1 MRYLILALAFLF
13 TLTSNSQNEDIL
25 LNGSVSVEGNQ
36 IKNVA
41 DPTDPQDAT
50 TKNYVDTQFYSQ
62 SQVDSIIASF
72 QNQINNLTSN
82 VLDLN
87 FSTAFTFE
95 NVRIYS
101 LGATGM
107 IGSSADNSLF
117 IATRNT
123 NNVIGNFE
131 RILKINLETNTI
143 TEQTFQINDL
153 VTKRLH
159 IEGNQLFVFGGQYV
173 NTYSTDLT
181 GGDPISV
188 LHGKCLSRFG
198 MTELDGNAYFVGGDF
213 CSAGTLDEP
222 EAEKIF
228 TWNIENETLSEFWS
242 LPENKYSAGTTI
254 VGDNLYVFGG
264 HSEFGVPAGIYATT
278 SYKVNINN
286 PSIIEINQLDQVIDV
301 AFARKYQNLIYI
313 AGQIISA
320 DASGATTANNPTI
333 GVYDTLENTYK
344 ELNTNLTN
352 PSGFHTIHQ
361 MCILNGK
368 MYIIY
373 APSSSNIEQ
382 WEILVSDL
390 N

>member
-1 MRYLILALAFLF
+1 MRYIILTLAFLF

-50 TKNYVDTQFYSQ
+50 TKNYVHTQFYSQ
-62 SQVDSIIASF
+62 NQVDSIIASF
-72 QNQINNLTSN
+72 QNQISDLTSN

-95 NVRIYS
+95 NVAIYGI
-101 LGATGM
+101 GATGM

-117 IATRNT
+117 IATRN
-123 NNVIGNFE
+123 NNFDNQQGGTIE

-143 TEQTFQINDL
+143 TEQSFQNADF

-159 IEGNQLFVFGGQYV
+159 IDGNQLFVFGGRHV
-173 NTYSTDLT
+173 NTYTTDLS
-181 GGDPISV
+181 GADPTSV
-188 LHGKCLSRFG
+188 LHGRELTRFG
-198 MTELDGNAYFVGGDF
+198 MAELNGNAYLIGGDL
-213 CSAGTLDEP
+213 GIEDEG
-222 EAEKIF
+222 EKIF
-228 TWNIENETLSEFWS
+228 IWNIETETLSEFWS
-242 LPENKYSAGTTI
+242 LPEAKYSAGATI

-264 HSEFGVPAGIYATT
+264 TSEFGVPAGINATT
-278 SYKVNINN
+278 AYKININN
-286 PSIIEINQLDQVIDV
+286 PSNIEINQLNQVIDV

-313 AGQIISA
+313 AGQIISV
-320 DASGATTANNPTI
+320 DEDGVGYANNPTI

-373 APSSSNIEQ
+373 AQANGSGMEQ

>member
-1 MRYLILALAFLF
+1 MKKTLLLLF
-13 TLTSNSQNEDIL
+13 IPLVSFSQNEDIL

-50 TKNYVDTQFYSQ
+50 TKDYVDTQFYSQ

-72 QNQINNLTSN
+72 QNQISDLTSN

-87 FSTAFTFE
+87 FSTAYTFE
-95 NVRIYS
+95 NVKIYGY
-101 LGATGM
+101 GATGM
-107 IGSSADNSLF
+107 IGSSAENSLF
-117 IATRNT
+117 IATRNP
-123 NNVIGNFE
+123 NDDPQQGGSIE

-143 TEQTFQINDL
+143 AEQTFQTIDL

-188 LHGKCLSRFG
+188 LHGQFLTRFG
-198 MTELDGNAYFVGGDF
+198 MTELDGNAYLIGGDL
-213 CSAGTLDEP
+213 GTIPP

-228 TWNIENETLSEFWS
+228 TWNIETETLSEFWS

-254 VGDNLYVFGG
+254 VDDNLYVFGG
-264 HSEFGVPAGIYATT
+264 TSEFASPAGINATT
-278 SYKVNINN
+278 AYKVNINN
-286 PSIIEINQLDQVIDV
+286 PSNIEINQLDQVIDV

-373 APSSSNIEQ
+373 APSASGGIDQ

>member
-1 MRYLILALAFLF
+1 MKKLILLLF
-13 TLTSNSQNEDIL
+13 IPLVSFSQNEDIL
-25 LNGSVSVEGNQ
+25 LDGSVSVEGNQ

-62 SQVDSIIASF
+62 GQVDSIIASF
-72 QNQINNLTSN
+72 QNQISDLTSN

-123 NNVIGNFE
+123 NDDLQQGGNIE

-143 TEQTFQINDL
+143 TEQTFQTIDL

-173 NTYSTDLT
+173 NTYNTDLT

-188 LHGKCLSRFG
+188 LHGKCLTRFG
-198 MTELDGNAYFVGGDF
+198 MTELDGNAYFIGGDF
-213 CSAGTLDEP
+213 CVDEP

-264 HSEFGVPAGIYATT
+264 QSEFGVPAGINATT

-286 PSIIEINQLDQVIDV
+286 PSNIEINQLDQVIDV

-373 APSSSNIEQ
+373 SPSSSNIEQ

>member
-1 MRYLILALAFLF
+1 MKNIIYTFVLLFSFSAFA
-13 TLTSNSQNEDIL
+13 QNEDIL

-50 TKNYVDTQFYSQ
+50 TKDYVDTQFYSQ

-72 QNQINNLTSN
+72 QNQISDLTSN

-87 FSTAFTFE
+87 FSTAYTFE
-95 NVRIYS
+95 NDVIYGFG
-101 LGATGM
+101 GAGM

-117 IATRNT
+117 IATRDWLT
-123 NNVIGNFE
+123 DVNNQSIMIE
-131 RILKINLETNTI
+131 KILKINLETNSI
-143 TEQTFQINDL
+143 TEKIFEHNDY

-159 IEGNQLFVFGGQYV
+159 IQGNQLFVFGGQYV

-181 GGDPISV
+181 GDDPVSV
-188 LHGKCLSRFG
+188 LHSRTLTRFG
-198 MTELDGNAYFVGGDF
+198 MTELDGNAYLIGGDL
-213 CSAGTLDEP
+213 GQDDEG
-222 EAEKIF
+222 EKIF
-228 TWNIENETLSEFWS
+228 IWNIETETLSEFWS
-242 LPENKYSAGTTI
+242 LPEKKYSIGTTI
-254 VGDNLYVFGG
+254 VDDNLYIFGG
-264 HSEFGVPAGIYATT
+264 TSAFALPAGINATT
-278 SYKVNINN
+278 AYKVNINQ
-286 PSIIEINQLDQVIDV
+286 PSNIEINQLNQVIDV

-313 AGQIISA
+313 AGQIISV
-320 DASGATTANNPTI
+320 DANGDTTANNPTI
-333 GVYDTLENTYK
+333 GIYDTLENTYK

-373 APSSSNIEQ
+373 AQDGASINQ

>member
-1 MRYLILALAFLF
+1 MKNIIYTLVLLFIPLISF
-13 TLTSNSQNEDIL
+13 SQNEDIL
-25 LNGSVSVEGNQ
+25 LNGSVSAEGNQ

-50 TKNYVDTQFYSQ
+50 TKDYVDTQFYSQ

-72 QNQINNLTSN
+72 QNQISDLTSN

-87 FSTAFTFE
+87 FSTAYTFE
-95 NVRIYS
+95 NDVIYGFG
-101 LGATGM
+101 GAGM

-117 IATRNT
+117 IATRDWLT
-123 NNVIGNFE
+123 DVNNQSIMIE
-131 RILKINLETNTI
+131 KILKINLETNSI
-143 TEQTFQINDL
+143 TEKIFEHNDY

-159 IEGNQLFVFGGQYV
+159 IQGNQLFVFGGQYV

-181 GGDPISV
+181 GDDPVSV
-188 LHGKCLSRFG
+188 LHGRTLTRFG
-198 MTELDGNAYFVGGDF
+198 MTELDGNAYLIGGDL
-213 CSAGTLDEP
+213 GPEDEG
-222 EAEKIF
+222 EKIF
-228 TWNIENETLSEFWS
+228 IWNIETETLSEFWS
-242 LPENKYSAGTTI
+242 LPEKKYSIGTTI
-254 VGDNLYVFGG
+254 VDDNLYIFGG
-264 HSEFGVPAGIYATT
+264 TSAFAIPAGINATT
-278 SYKVNINN
+278 AYKVNINQ
-286 PSIIEINQLDQVIDV
+286 PSNIEINQLNQVIDV

-313 AGQIISA
+313 AGQIISV
-320 DASGATTANNPTI
+320 DANGETTANNPTI
-333 GVYDTLENTYK
+333 GIYDTLENTYK

-373 APSSSNIEQ
+373 AQDDGSINQ